1 MFSLLPGVCAD
12 WNPKLAAQYLDT
24 RQKDWLDWPRA
35 NGGAK
40 PCISCHTNVT
50 YLMVRPALRKVL
62 GESQPTAY
70 ETALMKSL
78 RERVGKQEP
87 PAAPG
92 IGVESVL
99 ATLFLAP
106 EASPDAA
113 KALDRLWA
121 LQIREGKAKGS
132 WNWYSLDDDPWEMP
146 ESNFYGAALAAI
158 AVGGAPAEYRARP
171 EVKERL
177 ADVAAFLRA
186 GQESQPLHN
195 RMMLLWASAKL
206 PEAVTPEVR
215 RAIVEAA
222 AAGWKLDDAGARPVR
237 GTRESR
243 PAGGPQRLRHRAR
256 DLCAAALRGP
266 EPKTKEGLDLAQHPP
281 EFRRRILDG
290 GIHEQ
295 AIPRRFDGIQIHVRC
310 RHCVRLARPSGSR
323 RRRRAAPLT
332 SGALE
337 GIV

>member
-215 RAIVEAA
+215 RAIVEQLWKQQQPDGSWTMQALGPFAVHEKAVRQEGPNAYATALVTFVLQRSEAPSPKLKKALTWLSTHQNSEGGYWTAASMNKQYPEGSMESKFMSDAATAYASLALLEAA
-222 AAGWKLDDAGARPVR
+222 AAGGPRP
-237 GTRESR
+237 
-243 PAGGPQRLRHRAR
+243 
-256 DLCAAALRGP
+256 
-266 EPKTKEGLDLAQHPP
+266 
-281 EFRRRILDG
+281 
-290 GIHEQ
+290 
-295 AIPRRFDGIQIHVRC
+295 
-310 RHCVRLARPSGSR
+310 
-323 RRRRAAPLT
+323 
-332 SGALE
+332 
-337 GIV
+337 